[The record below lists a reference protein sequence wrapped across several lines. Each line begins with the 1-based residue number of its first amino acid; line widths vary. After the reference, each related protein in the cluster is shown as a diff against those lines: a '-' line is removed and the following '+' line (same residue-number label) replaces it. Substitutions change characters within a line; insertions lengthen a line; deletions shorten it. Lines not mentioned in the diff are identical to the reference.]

1 MVPVDALTQ
10 ASERRSAAPI
20 RSVRRATA
28 RRASN
33 RRAYA
38 RSRQS
43 DSDASII
50 RFLAYHPRSTIGD
63 LAKGL
68 NLDPEHVASCL
79 THLASAGE
87 IRRASHGYSAQHP
100 DRESTGTP
108 APDSSASTAKA
119 ALSAGLLLYARS
131 GSDRVRLGGGAGK
144 GAEPGPRNPAITRYF
159 PEPAFGLEPKT
170 SSLQVKCSTN

>member
-1 MVPVDALTQ
+1 MVAVDALTH
-10 ASERRSAAPI
+10 ASERRAAAPI

-50 RFLAYHPRSTIGD
+50 EFLAHHPRSTIGD

-68 NLDPEHVASCL
+68 NLDPEQVAICL
-79 THLASAGE
+79 THLTSAGE

-100 DRESTGTP
+100 VRQSMGAP
-108 APDSSASTAKA
+108 AT
-119 ALSAGLLLYARS
+119 
-131 GSDRVRLGGGAGK
+131 
-144 GAEPGPRNPAITRYF
+144 
-159 PEPAFGLEPKT
+159 
-170 SSLQVKCSTN
+170 